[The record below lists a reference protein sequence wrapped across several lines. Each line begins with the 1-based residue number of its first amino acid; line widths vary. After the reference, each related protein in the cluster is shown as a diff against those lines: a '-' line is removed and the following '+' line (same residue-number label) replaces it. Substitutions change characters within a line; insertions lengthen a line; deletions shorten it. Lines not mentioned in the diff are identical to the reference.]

1 MSGKSNLSGNGT
13 GNEKEESDLKNAM
26 KKTQQFMATDYRGI
40 SGGRRRPH

>member
-1 MSGKSNLSGNGT
+1 MSGKSNISGNGT

-26 KKTQQFMATDYRGI
+26 KTQQFMATDYMGI